1 MEQKRLLERIQDGED
16 SAFAELINPLIEKGY
31 RTSYSILRSKE
42 QAEEVVQN
50 AMIEAYRN
58 IMSGKEITYF
68 TTWFYKLVS
77 HRSIDVLRKNG
88 RLREASLEIEY
99 LRDEQGVVDSVIKEE
114 TENEIKKGISSLEN
128 MDYRNVLLLYYY
140 QELTIQEVSDLL
152 GINIS
157 TVKSQLRRARTALKK
172 RLIENQMIGVNSQ

>member
-1 MEQKRLLERIQDGED
+1 MDQIDLIQRIRDGED

-31 RTSYSILRSKE
+31 RTSYSIVKSKE

-68 TTWFYKLVS
+68 STWFFKLVS

-88 RLREASLEIEY
+88 RLKETVIEMDY
-99 LRDEQGVVDSVIKEE
+99 IRDKHGVLDSVIKEE
-114 TENEIKKGISSLEN
+114 TDLEIKKGITSLEN
-128 MDYRNVLLLYYY
+128 RDYRNVLLLYYY
-140 QELTIQEVSDLL
+140 QELTIQEVSEML
-152 GINIS
+152 GLKAS
-157 TVKSQLRRARTALKK
+157 TVKSHLRRARNALKT
-172 RLIENQMIGVNSQ
+172 RLVENQIIGVNP

>member
-1 MEQKRLLERIQDGED
+1 MEQKKLIERIQDGEE

-114 TENEIKKGISSLEN
+114 TENEIKKGISELGN
-128 MDYRNVLLLYYY
+128 KDYQNVLLLYYY
-140 QELTIQEVSDLL
+140 HELTVQEVSDML

-157 TVKSQLRRARTALKK
+157 TVKSQLRRARNALKN
-172 RLIENQMIGVNSQ
+172 RLLENQMIGVNSQ

>member
-1 MEQKRLLERIQDGED
+1 MEQKRLLERIQNGED

-128 MDYRNVLLLYYY
+128 RDYRNVLLLYYY

>member
-1 MEQKRLLERIQDGED
+1 MDQKKLIERIQNGED
-16 SAFAELINPLIEKGY
+16 SAFAELIHPLIEKGY

-42 QAEEVVQN
+42 QAEEVVQI

-58 IMSGKEITYF
+58 IMSGKKIHF
-68 TTWFYKLVS
+68 FHTWFYKLVS

-88 RLREASLEIEY
+88 RLRESVLEIES

-114 TENEIKKGISSLEN
+114 TENEIKRGIWSLEN
-128 MDYRNVLLLYYY
+128 RDYQNVLLLYYY

-152 GINIS
+152 GINSS

-172 RLIENQMIGVNSQ
+172 RLLEHQMIGVNSQ